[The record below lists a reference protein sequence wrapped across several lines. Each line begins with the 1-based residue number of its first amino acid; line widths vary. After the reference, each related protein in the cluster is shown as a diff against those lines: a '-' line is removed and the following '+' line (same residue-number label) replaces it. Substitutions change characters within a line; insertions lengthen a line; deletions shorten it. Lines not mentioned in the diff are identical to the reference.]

1 MLQTDPAIF
10 SHTHTHMWGHRA
22 VISHGQSLLPMG
34 LPLILQLVQPNGSS
48 WSVPFHYL
56 DNGKLGRKAVGTTGE
71 TKTIPTNMLRF
82 TTALGDRWKQM
93 VARKTDEPLSPRK
106 KNGFLSSSNEQF
118 TFMDSLLFKREADNS
133 GIHVS
138 SSKWKEQCGEIDERE
153 RERNIN

>member
-1 MLQTDPAIF
+1 
-10 SHTHTHMWGHRA
+10 
-22 VISHGQSLLPMG
+22 MG

-71 TKTIPTNMLRF
+71 TKAIPTNMLRF

-106 KNGFLSSSNEQF
+106 KMVSYRVAMNSLHSWIHCCLNGKLTIREFMFPPPNE
-118 TFMDSLLFKREADNS
+118 KNNVE
-133 GIHVS
+133 
-138 SSKWKEQCGEIDERE
+138 K
-153 RERNIN
+153 